1 MTSKAILIA
10 IIALAGCAVKP
21 KPDANRLKQQV
32 ADAERAFARTMAE
45 RNHQAFTS
53 FLSHETV
60 FFSGPKPLHGAQQVA
75 EFWKRFYSAP
85 EAPFSWEPEQ
95 VEVLD
100 SGTLAIT
107 SGPVRDPKGTVFAT
121 FTSIWRLEADGKWR
135 VIFDKGCPVCEEA
148 PPADAPKKDEGPEK
162 KP

>member
-1 MTSKAILIA
+1 MIPRAVSIA
-10 IIALAGCAVKP
+10 VVALAGCATSP
-21 KPDANRLKQQV
+21 KPDIDSLKRQV

-45 RNHQAFTS
+45 RDHQAFTS

-60 FFSGPKPLHGAQQVA
+60 FFSGPKPLHGAEAVA

-85 EAPFSWEPEQ
+85 EAPFSWKPEQ
-95 VEVLD
+95 VEILA
-100 SGTLAIT
+100 SGTLALT

-135 VIFDKGCPVCEEA
+135 VVFDKGNPVC
-148 PPADAPKKDEGPEK
+148 PPPKP
-162 KP
+162 

>member
-1 MTSKAILIA
+1 MIPRAVSIA
-10 IIALAGCAVKP
+10 VVALAGCATSP
-21 KPDANRLKQQV
+21 KPDIDSLKRQV

-45 RNHQAFTS
+45 RDHQAFTS

-60 FFSGPKPLHGAQQVA
+60 FFSGPKPLHGAQAVA

-95 VEVLD
+95 VEILE
-100 SGTLAIT
+100 SGTLALT

-135 VIFDKGCPVCEEA
+135 VVFDKGNPVC
-148 PPADAPKKDEGPEK
+148 PPPKP
-162 KP
+162 

>member
-1 MTSKAILIA
+1 MTSKAVLIA
-10 IIALAGCAVKP
+10 LIALAGCAANP
-21 KPDANRLKQQV
+21 KPDPDSLKQQV
-32 ADAERAFARTMAE
+32 ADTERAFARTMAE
-45 RNHQAFTS
+45 RDHKAFTA

-95 VEVLD
+95 VEVLE

-121 FTSIWRLEADGKWR
+121 FTSIWRLEPDGKWR
-135 VIFDKGCPVCEEA
+135 VVFDKGSPVC
-148 PPADAPKKDEGPEK
+148 PPPKP
-162 KP
+162 

>member
-1 MTSKAILIA
+1 MIPRAVSIA
-10 IIALAGCAVKP
+10 VVALAGCATSP
-21 KPDANRLKQQV
+21 KPDIDSLKRQV

-45 RNHQAFTS
+45 RDHQAFTS
-53 FLSHETV
+53 FLSRETV
-60 FFSGPKPLHGAQQVA
+60 FFSGPKPLHGAQAVA

-95 VEVLD
+95 VEILE
-100 SGTLAIT
+100 SGTLALT

-135 VIFDKGCPVCEEA
+135 VVFDKGNPVC
-148 PPADAPKKDEGPEK
+148 PPPKP
-162 KP
+162 

>member
-1 MTSKAILIA
+1 MISRAAVLA
-10 IIALAGCAVKP
+10 FLALLGGCAVSPTAKQA
-21 KPDANRLKQQV
+21 DLKQQV

-135 VIFDKGCPVCEEA
+135 VIFDKGNPVC
-148 PPADAPKKDEGPEK
+148 PPPKP
-162 KP
+162 

>member
-1 MTSKAILIA
+1 MIPRAVSIA
-10 IIALAGCAVKP
+10 VVALAGCATSP
-21 KPDANRLKQQV
+21 KPDSDSLKRQV

-45 RNHQAFTS
+45 RDHQAFTS

-60 FFSGPKPLHGAQQVA
+60 FFSGPKPLHGAQAVA

-95 VEVLD
+95 VEILE
-100 SGTLAIT
+100 SGTLALT

-135 VIFDKGCPVCEEA
+135 VVFDKGNPVC
-148 PPADAPKKDEGPEK
+148 PPPKP
-162 KP
+162 